1 MIPLA
6 KKSSKFFK
14 EFKEF
19 ALRGNVVDL
28 AVGVIIGGA
37 LQTIIQSVVNDLIMP
52 VVGMLCKTDFSNLYL
67 PLYDTS
73 KYPELAGA
81 ALTAVR
87 DERGLPVFAYGS
99 FLTQFINF
107 LIMAFVI
114 FLLVKGM
121 NKLSEANPLAKK
133 GGEEESAP
141 KTKTCPFCKSEI
153 PVDATKCAHCTADMP
168 EDETA

>member
-1 MIPLA
+1 MKRKGKGFIG
-6 KKSSKFFK
+6 

-19 ALRGNVVDL
+19 VMRGNVMDL

-37 LQTIIQSVVNDLIMP
+37 FQSIVSSLVSDVIMP
-52 VVGMLCKTDFSNLYL
+52 VVTLVTGGIHFENWFLAMDENHYATYEEAKA
-67 PLYDTS
+67 
-73 KYPELAGA
+73 AGA
-81 ALTAVR
+81 AVIGYGTFLTAV
-87 DERGLPVFAYGS
+87 
-99 FLTQFINF
+99 INF

>member
-87 DERGLPVFAYGS
+87 D
-99 FLTQFINF
+99 
-107 LIMAFVI
+107 
-114 FLLVKGM
+114 
-121 NKLSEANPLAKK
+121 
-133 GGEEESAP
+133 
-141 KTKTCPFCKSEI
+141 
-153 PVDATKCAHCTADMP
+153 
-168 EDETA
+168 